1 MPVSSRIILLIAAVA
16 LLQPV
21 RGGVAVYNVSTLA
34 GSGVA
39 GGADGVGTLAT
50 FSAPTLLL
58 DDARGV
64 VYIATRLMTCRL
76 RMLNISSR
84 AVTTLA
90 GSGTC
95 ADADGIGTAAGVN
108 TPDGLALAWPLLYV
122 GSVSPG
128 TRVRVVNVTSR
139 AVRILA
145 GSAASTST
153 NGVGTA
159 ASFAS
164 PRGIAVDAVARVLY
178 VSEYNSCTLRA
189 LNLTTLATTTIAGS
203 NGV

>member
-1 MPVSSRIILLIAAVA
+1 MPVSSRIITLLSALA

-39 GGADGVGTLAT
+39 GGTDGVGALAT

-64 VYIATRLMTCRL
+64 VYIAEQNGCRL
-76 RMLNISSR
+76 RTLNISSR

-95 ADADGIGTAAGVN
+95 VDFNGVGAAAGMN
-108 TPDGLALAWPLLYV
+108 QPEGFALAWPLLYV
-122 GSVSPG
+122 GSVNTG

-145 GSAASTST
+145 GTATSAST

-159 ASFAS
+159 ASFAN
-164 PRGIAVDAVARVLY
+164 PRGVAVDAVARVLY
-178 VSEYNSCTLRA
+178 VAEYNTCTLRA

-203 NGV
+203 SGA